1 MNKKTCSSRTK
12 VSSFVEDKAKIPEYQ
27 VASIATVNSNT
38 NADSPV
44 DNNSADSS
52 RLRRSR
58 AIAAAASI
66 AIATANSKA
75 VESTAT
81 AAAADLDASAQ
92 TITENTRA
100 TADAAIASANS
111 WTLVSTRRKK
121 VGKANARNSASMP
134 TAAIG
139 NAALTVNANAA
150 TELDPDSNNNTKMNA
165 SIAAGKYVKASRAA
179 VTTTPDAVKIANS
192 NAIAEAHTA
201 SMNRA
206 VVTAKP
212 DTIAIAETS
221 DVITA
226 KVNSDTAARAA
237 ATTSATP
244 AGNAKANND
253 TAAKAA
259 ATTSATPAKEAC
271 HSSNEAVAAKLRS
284 SGGAGETPD
293 TMVTADAPPTA
304 VVEDTGQDPS
314 THNYVITDIEN

>member
-75 VESTAT
+75 
-81 AAAADLDASAQ
+81 
-92 TITENTRA
+92 
-100 TADAAIASANS
+100 AAIASANS

-226 KVNSDTAARAA
+226 KANSDTAARAA
-237 ATTSATP
+237 ATTTS
-244 AGNAKANND
+244 KANPGTMNHLAIQGTPKARD
-253 TAAKAA
+253 SDPAAAIAA
-259 ATTSATPAKEAC
+259 ATTPKADFGTPKDWNNSSDTAAATSDVREGSEA
-271 HSSNEAVAAKLRS
+271 
-284 SGGAGETPD
+284 
-293 TMVTADAPPTA
+293 
-304 VVEDTGQDPS
+304 
-314 THNYVITDIEN
+314 